1 MNADEMNGQEPAPRP
16 KAGDRAPTSLGAGP
30 TPVVVESSGPGMGA
44 AHKSGRSFRT
54 RAVGIAG
61 VVALLVGGSILGS
74 AVLSGSGASRGT
86 NLKTMLTASH
96 SAAAASGATITVTGS
111 GQVEGT
117 PDTATFTIGVVTT
130 AQSAVHALE
139 RNNVQVAAL
148 EKSLE
153 QSGVLAKNMQ
163 TSWFNLSANTNNNN
177 VVTGFSADD
186 ELTVTMSNISDL
198 GQALDAAVHASGDGV
213 TVGGISFSVS
223 DQSSLLAAARAQ
235 AMQQANTEA
244 TQLAAGG
251 GLALGPIVKVTD
263 QENAGQQVFFAPV
276 NTAAGASSPVPVQPG
291 QQQIS
296 VSVTVVYQLVS
307 ASS

>member
-1 MNADEMNGQEPAPRP
+1 MNADRANENEPAPS
-16 KAGDRAPTSLGAGP
+16 AGA
-30 TPVVVESSGPGMGA
+30 VN
-44 AHKSGRSFRT
+44 KSGRSLRT
-54 RAVGIAG
+54 RAIGIAG
-61 VVALLVGGSILGS
+61 ISALVVGGSILGS
-74 AVLSGSGASRGT
+74 TVLSGAGASRGT
-86 NLKTMLTASH
+86 NLKTILASTH
-96 SAAAASGATITVTGS
+96 SAAAAGGATITVTGN

-117 PDTATFTIGVVTT
+117 PDTATFTIGVDTT
-130 AQSAVHALE
+130 AQTAVHALE
-139 RNNVQVAAL
+139 RNNAQVAAL

-153 QSGVLAKNMQ
+153 QSGVLAKDMQ

-186 ELTVTMSNISDL
+186 ELTVTMSDISNL
-198 GQALDAAVHASGDGV
+198 GQALDAAVHATGDGV
-213 TVGGISFSVS
+213 TLGGISFSVAN
-223 DQSSLLAAARAQ
+223 QSTLLAAARAQ
-235 AMQQANTEA
+235 AMQQASTEA

-276 NTAAGASSPVPVQPG
+276 NAAGASASSPVPVQPG